1 MERQATEQTRK
12 QGIGGGLTQIYAQ
25 MSPFR
30 RRQFY
35 RLIALMTAGAFAELA
50 TIGSVVPFLSLL
62 ANPGSL
68 DKFRWLDFAAGLG
81 LGRLAAGG
89 LLFAILAIVAGA
101 IRLRLAW
108 AVQNFSY
115 RLGHEIMIEIQRRVL
130 LQPYSFHLEQNTST
144 LLAAIEKV
152 EVLVF
157 DVILPSMHALVGA
170 FLSIFIVAAL
180 IMVDPFTALVA
191 ATASA
196 AVYVAVSAFA
206 RKRLAANSDAMG
218 RSFNERMKIS
228 QESLGSIRDVIIDGS
243 QDVYSELFR
252 RIDLRLS
259 SARANTAFIASAP
272 RYIIETVG
280 IVIIAAIAVV
290 VAQRNGGLASSLP
303 ILGAIAFGA
312 QRLLPLLQQVYNG
325 WSTASGYFSVVGQ
338 TAELLALPLQKDRSG
353 PKPGTALPLRKSIR
367 IDDVSFTYPSRRK
380 PALAGISFEI
390 PAGTTVALIGETGSG
405 KSTLAD
411 LLMGLLQPDE
421 GAIFV
426 DGTQLTASNRRR
438 WQRSIAHVPQSIF
451 LADTTI
457 ARNIALALGDESPD
471 PRRIEEAGRVARL
484 DEFVATLPE
493 GYNTIIGERGI
504 RLSGGQRQRLG
515 IARAVYKR
523 APVLV
528 LDEAT
533 SALDE
538 PMEQS
543 VFEGLEALRRKGRT
557 LIVIAH
563 RPSTIARCDSV
574 VRLHHGR
581 VVPAGPKARRKRG

>member
-1 MERQATEQTRK
+1 
-12 QGIGGGLTQIYAQ
+12 
-25 MSPFR
+25 
-30 RRQFY
+30 
-35 RLIALMTAGAFAELA
+35 
-50 TIGSVVPFLSLL
+50 
-62 ANPGSL
+62 
-68 DKFRWLDFAAGLG
+68 
-81 LGRLAAGG
+81 
-89 LLFAILAIVAGA
+89 
-101 IRLRLAW
+101 
-108 AVQNFSY
+108 
-115 RLGHEIMIEIQRRVL
+115 
-130 LQPYSFHLEQNTST
+130 
-144 LLAAIEKV
+144 
-152 EVLVF
+152 
-157 DVILPSMHALVGA
+157 
-170 FLSIFIVAAL
+170 
-180 IMVDPFTALVA
+180 
-191 ATASA
+191 
-196 AVYVAVSAFA
+196 
-206 RKRLAANSDAMG
+206 
-218 RSFNERMKIS
+218 
-228 QESLGSIRDVIIDGS
+228 
-243 QDVYSELFR
+243 
-252 RIDLRLS
+252 
-259 SARANTAFIASAP
+259 
-272 RYIIETVG
+272 
-280 IVIIAAIAVV
+280 
-290 VAQRNGGLASSLP
+290 
-303 ILGAIAFGA
+303 
-312 QRLLPLLQQVYNG
+312 
-325 WSTASGYFSVVGQ
+325 
-338 TAELLALPLQKDRSG
+338 
-353 PKPGTALPLRKSIR
+353 
-367 IDDVSFTYPSRRK
+367 
-380 PALAGISFEI
+380 
-390 PAGTTVALIGETGSG
+390 
-405 KSTLAD
+405 
-411 LLMGLLQPDE
+411 MGLLQPDE

-557 LIVIAH
+557 LIDIAH